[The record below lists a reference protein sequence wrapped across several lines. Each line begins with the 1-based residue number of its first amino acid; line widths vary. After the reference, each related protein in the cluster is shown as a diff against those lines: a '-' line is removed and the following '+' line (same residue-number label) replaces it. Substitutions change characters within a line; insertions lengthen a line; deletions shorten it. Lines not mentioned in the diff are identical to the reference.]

1 MEENITSI
9 VHHDRHGRVLNER
22 YFSVP
27 LTDDEGDSNA
37 LAMSQKGV
45 TEIAEKLRNNISQA
59 GKVDDVR
66 IDGQTIVDENKVAN
80 IDSSQFGK
88 VDDVRVNGSSVVNE
102 KIASISMPTK
112 VSQLDNDAD
121 YATKEEAQGYAEAAQ
136 ITSVEVS
143 IDDNIGEP
151 WVDRTFEDGELDLAF
166 HNLKGEKGESVV
178 GPKGDKGDSAIFDP
192 QGETVDVILANT
204 LGNST
209 VKGMTQK
216 AITEAVIAGWGEIE
230 VGNIIEGACINGNSV
245 VEALSIG
252 AAYFRVYKYFASES
266 CTIRISASG
275 LDALKSDISHSRVA
289 LFSSEPV
296 VGDTA
301 DEVVANETNETF
313 DFIVAVPA
321 NTWVAYSCR
330 RKSPGTFDVT
340 FRKGQTATEA
350 TTAESEKRIASD
362 ADLQEQID
370 DLADEIIDANSITIS
385 IPLPDRSTIGTAD
398 IPKAGRMV
406 ESTDPWT
413 WAGTSAYQAGW
424 QTDIK
429 KYAGGKIRI
438 TPHIDTGKVRY
449 AFLSQPYDKNLIGM
463 SVGFCAE
470 TGLNAITEAT
480 VVDIPS
486 DASVFWCYSKDTAG
500 HSSLPDKVEVFESIT
515 DAVEKM
521 RAKTYHVDA
530 VNGNDDNDG
539 LSASKPFKT
548 LAHAFDVSG
557 QDVSVILHGD
567 TTENLISKD
576 KRYVQI
582 VAPAGQKARIICGTA
597 ITDENAEAYTEE
609 VDEETVTYDGMYVA
623 EVGDFPLPNR
633 TEMSPDKDY
642 YLPEW
647 TLYETVG
654 DTEYYNKGIWLYQHD
669 LLEEATRI
677 SKEEEHPCQARR
689 AHRLTST
696 RMHVV
701 ANVDAVKV
709 ATEPVYYYDYTNH
722 VLYFRIAEGT
732 SLSEYPVYIRRP
744 DHDSYF
750 DIFCERLNMVG
761 IEILYCSAHIITQ
774 DARITECANN
784 FGDNGWRWQ
793 MPSDAAEDR
802 NVGGRGVV
810 FIRCEAGGTFA
821 SNGNGDGF
829 GAGMGSATLIDCW
842 AHDNNDDGYS
852 EHGGSQTT
860 IIGGL
865 YEYNGK
871 GGIVPSKNDRITVYG
886 AVCRKSR
893 GNGTARGYGICVTGT
908 NTLDGK
914 PTENGTKVYA
924 DGVLCTDNPVN
935 FHIDNSTNVL
945 VLINCISL
953 RSGYAGFE
961 AASGTYMML
970 HNCYHSS
977 EQGQVKAAEGT
988 IVVQNAELVV

>member
-1 MEENITSI
+1 MAKQSI
-9 VHHDRHGRVLNER
+9 KKYRIRDRHGNI
-22 YFSVP
+22 
-27 LTDDEGDSNA
+27 
-37 LAMSQKGV
+37 
-45 TEIAEKLRNNISQA
+45 IAENSFA
-59 GKVDDVR
+59 VVGSVSVSVD
-66 IDGQTIVDENKVAN
+66 GGTGTPSAE
-80 IDSSQFGK
+80 SEYSG
-88 VDDVRVNGSSVVNE
+88 NE
-102 KIASISMPTK
+102 LSI
-112 VSQLDNDAD
+112 
-121 YATKEEAQGYAEAAQ
+121 
-136 ITSVEVS
+136 
-143 IDDNIGEP
+143 
-151 WVDRTFEDGELDLAF
+151 TFHDI
-166 HNLKGEKGESVV
+166 KGETGKQGEQGETGKSAYQIAVDNGFV
-178 GPKGDKGDSAIFDP
+178 GTEEEWLESLRGPKGDSAVFDP
-192 QGETVDVILANT
+192 QSETVDVILANT

-216 AITEAVIAGWGEIE
+216 AITEAVIAGWAEIE
-230 VGNIIEGACINGNSV
+230 NVVYIQGACINSNDV
-245 VEALSIG
+245 IEILSAG
-252 AAYFRVYKYFASES
+252 GDYFRVYKYLASEN

-275 LDALKSDISHSRVA
+275 LDALKSEKSHSQVA
-289 LFSSEPV
+289 FFSSEPV

-301 DEVVANETNETF
+301 DEVVANETNEEF

-463 SVGFCAE
+463 SVGFCSE

-486 DASVFWCYSKDTAG
+486 DASVFWCYSKDTSG
-500 HSSLPDKVEVFESIT
+500 HSSLPDKVEVYDSIT

-521 RAKTYHVDA
+521 QTKTYHVDA
-530 VNGNDDNDG
+530 VNGSDANDG

-548 LAHAFDVSG
+548 LSHAFDLSG

-567 TTENLISKD
+567 TTEKLISKD

-582 VAPAGQKARIICGTA
+582 AAPAGQKARIFCGTA
-597 ITDENAEAYTEE
+597 ITNEDAEVYTEE
-609 VDEETVTYDGMYVA
+609 IDEEIVTYDGMYVA
-623 EVGDFPLPNR
+623 EVEDFPAAN
-633 TEMSPDKDY
+633 KDVIADSRDNY

-647 TLYETVG
+647 VLFESVG
-654 DTEYYNKGIWLYQHD
+654 DKEYYNKGIWLYQHD
-669 LLEEATRI
+669 VPEEATLI
-677 SKEEEHPCQARR
+677 SKDEEHPCQARR

-701 ANVDAVKV
+701 ANKDEVKV
-709 ATEPVYYYDYTNH
+709 ATEPVYYYDYTDH
-722 VLYFRIAEGT
+722 VLYFRIVEGT
-732 SLSEYPVYIRRP
+732 SLADNPVYIRRP

-761 IEILYCSAHIITQ
+761 IEILYCSAHLITQ

-793 MPSDAAEDR
+793 MPNDAAEDK
-802 NVGGRGVV
+802 NAGGRGVV

-829 GAGMGSATLIDCW
+829 GAGTGSATLIDCW
-842 AHDNNDDGYS
+842 GHDNNDDGYS

-886 AVCRKSR
+886 AVCRKSQ
-893 GNGTARGYGICVTGT
+893 GNGRARGSGICVTGA
-908 NTLDGK
+908 NTEEGK
-914 PTENGTKVYA
+914 PNHNGTKVYA
-924 DGVLCTDNPVN
+924 EGVLCADNPVSY
-935 FHIDNSTNVL
+935 HIDNSTNVM
-945 VLINCISL
+945 VLTNCISL
-953 RSGYAGFE
+953 RAGYAAYE
-961 AASGTYMML
+961 AKNGTYMML
-970 HNCYHSS
+970 HNCYHSGG
-977 EQGQVKAAEGT
+977 EGQAKIAEGT